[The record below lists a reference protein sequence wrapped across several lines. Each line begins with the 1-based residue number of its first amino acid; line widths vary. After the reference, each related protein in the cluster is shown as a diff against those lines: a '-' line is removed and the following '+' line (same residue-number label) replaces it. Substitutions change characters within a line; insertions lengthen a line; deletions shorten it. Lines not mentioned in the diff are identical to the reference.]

1 MNQLARFRTVAAVA
15 VTVVILVAA
24 TAGAAALITGADV
37 KNGSLTGDDIMNGS
51 LGRNVMGSNVKSAL
65 PVRVVNPLP
74 SNKFDATNAS
84 VSNTLDGVEFGPYAD
99 GGAEGGSICTS
110 VLNGHPLSDVQHLA
124 YVARYVA
131 TDDTGG
137 VGVPYLRIFLEDD
150 AHDAIFSPN
159 TQAPDP
165 DIEEGPFHTWV
176 ATAGSWRYDDDGGAG
191 PDSPFA
197 EIQGDHAAESDQ
209 RASASP
215 FGFSAGTNLRGPT
228 PELGDQRD
236 GLRVRSVAER
246 TVQNAEGRPLRGRP
260 SH

>member
-1 MNQLARFRTVAAVA
+1 M
-15 VTVVILVAA
+15 
-24 TAGAAALITGADV
+24 
-37 KNGSLTGDDIMNGS
+37 
-51 LGRNVMGSNVKSAL
+51 SA
-65 PVRVVNPLP
+65 
-74 SNKFDATNAS
+74 S
-84 VSNTLDGVEFGPYAD
+84 SNTPDGVEFGPYAN

-110 VLNGHPLSDVQHLA
+110 VLNGHPLSDVKHLA

-131 TDDTGG
+131 TNDTGG

-197 EIQGDHAAESDQ
+197 EIQGDHAAEVISGICITV
-209 RASASP
+209 
-215 FGFSAGTNLRGPT
+215 GFSAGTNLA
-228 PELGDQRD
+228 
-236 GLRVRSVAER
+236 GLLRSWEI
-246 TVQNAEGRPLRGRP
+246 NATDYAFGQ
-260 SH
+260 